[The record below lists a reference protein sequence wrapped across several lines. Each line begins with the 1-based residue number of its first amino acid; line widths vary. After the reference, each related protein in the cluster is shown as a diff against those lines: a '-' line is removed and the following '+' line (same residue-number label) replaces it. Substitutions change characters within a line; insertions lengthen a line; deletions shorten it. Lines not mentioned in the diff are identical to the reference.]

1 MNLKEKNKY
10 ISIVRPSNNF
20 NFGTLNEFE
29 KTPEIKGFKPKQ
41 SPRNN
46 NNGGGSAKK
55 SNLPLMNLDYD
66 KRIKNSN
73 FDQLKHDIK
82 NFSSKYPKHYTIKQK
97 LQDVFFQLQKP
108 NDISQYNVF
117 PSKFGYKK
125 VFAGT
130 NSNQSPRRKE
140 DYFNDLYKMMNG
152 PQSKG
157 GLKNMSSKLN
167 KIIMRE
173 KDRGSAGKKINNNK
187 IEMKLEGL
195 NQMLNAKGVVGEN
208 RDKILNEDDF
218 ITLEERMKIFEMK
231 KQKINKH
238 YDNKEEEDL
247 VNLAEDEE
255 EKKGGT
261 IEVNEDN
268 GTS

>member
-1 MNLKEKNKY
+1 
-10 ISIVRPSNNF
+10 
-20 NFGTLNEFE
+20 
-29 KTPEIKGFKPKQ
+29 
-41 SPRNN
+41 
-46 NNGGGSAKK
+46 
-55 SNLPLMNLDYD
+55 
-66 KRIKNSN
+66 
-73 FDQLKHDIK
+73 
-82 NFSSKYPKHYTIKQK
+82 
-97 LQDVFFQLQKP
+97 
-108 NDISQYNVF
+108 
-117 PSKFGYKK
+117 
-125 VFAGT
+125 
-130 NSNQSPRRKE
+130 
-140 DYFNDLYKMMNG
+140 MMNG